1 MKIPGLIILA
11 VAILIIGGRWTY
23 RNFFDS
29 YHLATVEDGALYRDG
44 VRSISQFKLAAQKTH
59 VKTVVCLVDDNEIGH
74 EPFADEIAYCRDN
87 GIDVVRIAIPLG
99 GWPEAGQIQQFL
111 AITQDSSKQ
120 PVLVHCAQGV
130 RRTGMMVAAYQM
142 TVLKFDKSKAEDA
155 ILAFGHSD
163 RTVGDVR
170 RFIET
175 YDPDREAM
183 TEQLPMSQE

>member
-1 MKIPGLIILA
+1 VKILGLIILA
-11 VAILIIGGRWTY
+11 VAILIWGGWWTY
-23 RNFFDS
+23 RIFFDS
-29 YHLATVEDGALYRDG
+29 YHLAVVSNGVLYRDG
-44 VRSISQFKLAAQKTH
+44 VRSISQFKLASQKTH
-59 VKTVVCLVDDNEIGH
+59 LKTVVCLVDDNEIAR
-74 EPFADEIAYCRDN
+74 EPFTDEMAYCKAN
-87 GIDVVRIAIPLG
+87 GIEVVRIAIPLG
-99 GWPEAGQIQQFL
+99 GWPEAGQIQRFL
-111 AITQDSSKQ
+111 AIVQNPAQQ

-130 RRTGMMVAAYQM
+130 RRTGMMIAAYQM
-142 TVLKFDKSKAEDA
+142 SVLKFDKSKAEDA